1 MLLHYQMRC
10 LYLTGSFLVDD
21 AGAGFYCVLDYY
33 SLTLN
38 YQIKGLHLTVS
49 PLLSVGADVGFL

>member
-1 MLLHYQMRC
+1 MSV
-10 LYLTGSFLVDD
+10 LTGSFLVDD
-21 AGAGFYCVLDYY
+21 AGAGLYCVLDYY

-49 PLLSVGADVGFL
+49 PLFSVGADVGFL